1 LSVLDF
7 TVGAEDPVIS
17 VHLNPA
23 SRRAGELCSRHVSIP
38 LRTERSWSTEKT
50 VEIKII
56 SAVLPLAFF
65 HSNDSRRQMNHL
77 VRGERVRGI
86 NAIGYYVES
95 IPASN
100 VGIVGPFHSKPISAG
115 MLNFEDFPYDVGVN
129 SDICLTEL
137 LQPQDG
143 LYGPTPTRRSFSSS
157 SCNWR

>member
-1 LSVLDF
+1 
-7 TVGAEDPVIS
+7 
-17 VHLNPA
+17 
-23 SRRAGELCSRHVSIP
+23 
-38 LRTERSWSTEKT
+38 
-50 VEIKII
+50 
-56 SAVLPLAFF
+56 
-65 HSNDSRRQMNHL
+65 MNHL

-137 LQPQDG
+137 LQPPGRPLWPDTDSQI
-143 LYGPTPTRRSFSSS
+143 LFEQ
-157 SCNWR
+157 